1 VGTELEVFRGAENWR
16 AYWQGF
22 VRPYLGRRVLEVGAG
37 IGTVTAGLC
46 DGARD
51 QWLAL
56 EPDPA
61 LAAMIVGSLERGEI
75 IGLCHVLVGKV
86 ADLATEDLF
95 DSILYIDVLEHIM
108 DHEDELHR
116 AVAHLRPGGH
126 LIVLV
131 PAHQRLFT
139 PFDAAIGHHRR
150 YSRGQLLRLAPAD
163 LRPIRALYLDSMGM
177 LASLVNR
184 LLLKAAQPT
193 QQQIALWDR
202 VLVRLSRIVDPLSG
216 YYCGKSVL
224 AIWQRS

>member
-1 VGTELEVFRGAENWR
+1 MKAVPDPFAYVGTELEVFRGAENWR

-108 DHEDELHR
+108 DHEDSI
-116 AVAHLRPGGH
+116 APLRICG
-126 LIVLV
+126 
-131 PAHQRLFT
+131 R
-139 PFDAAIGHHRR
+139 AAI
-150 YSRGQLLRLAPAD
+150 
-163 LRPIRALYLDSMGM
+163 
-177 LASLVNR
+177 
-184 LLLKAAQPT
+184 
-193 QQQIALWDR
+193 
-202 VLVRLSRIVDPLSG
+202 
-216 YYCGKSVL
+216 
-224 AIWQRS
+224 